1 LITINRP
8 DNGQKKKEKK
18 AMKKSNNQRA
28 CEQWRRHV
36 EGEHEGFLLMRR
48 TDSGNLIVE
57 GSGGE
62 APRYLIDGGGYNRA
76 SHALADFL
84 GVTEGEVARLK
95 GKGILRQVLYVKRME
110 VWQYK
115 EAGQ

>member
-1 LITINRP
+1 
-8 DNGQKKKEKK
+8 
-18 AMKKSNNQRA
+18 MKKSNNQRA

-36 EGEHEGFLLMRR
+36 GIEGEGFLLMRR
-48 TDSGNLIVE
+48 TASGGLIVE
-57 GSGGE
+57 GSGGN
-62 APRYLIDGGGYNRA
+62 APRYLLDGWNFDKV

-84 GVTEGEVARLK
+84 GTTVGEISRLR
-95 GKGILRQVLYVKRME
+95 GKGILRQVLYTPKAQ